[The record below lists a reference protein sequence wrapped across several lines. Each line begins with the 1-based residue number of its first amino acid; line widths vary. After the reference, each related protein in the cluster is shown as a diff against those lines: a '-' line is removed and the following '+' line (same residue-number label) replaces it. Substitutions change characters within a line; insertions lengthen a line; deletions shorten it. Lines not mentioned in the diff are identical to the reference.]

1 VRILALQ
8 SGTSADGIDVAVMD
22 VDRDDG
28 GSRDDLALRLAPLR
42 SRIQPWPEGLRDRVL
57 DVVHGGALTA
67 AEWCRL
73 DTELG
78 RAFADAAASVAPPGG
93 VDLVVSH
100 GQTVHHWVEGG
111 RAQGTLQLGS
121 PAWIAERLDAPV
133 VADLRTADIAAGG
146 EGAPLMAVFDRAW
159 LGDGARAARRPIA
172 TANLGGIANVQVVH
186 PDGTVEGHD
195 TGPGNGLLDAVV
207 ERATAGR
214 SAYDRGGA
222 LAAAG
227 AVHRRLLGELLAHPY
242 FSATPP
248 KSTGRETF
256 TLDTVDAAL
265 ERADAASAPLGDQLA
280 TLAELTAVT
289 VVDAVP
295 DGAVELV
302 LSGGGVHNAELV
314 SRIRAHAERRGVR
327 VASSAERGVD
337 PDAKETLLF
346 GLLGW
351 MRMHGV
357 AAELARDARGEP
369 RVLGTVTAAR
379 RADGRGDPH
388 RSGATPRR
396 IASIIVQPDCTSTME
411 DDA

>member
-1 VRILALQ
+1 MQ

-22 VDRDDG
+22 VEPIDG
-28 GSRDDLALRLAPLR
+28 AGPDELHLRVSPRHSRTER
-42 SRIQPWPEGLRDRVL
+42 WPDGLRDRVL

-78 RAFADAAASVAPPGG
+78 AAFADAAASAAPPDG

-111 RAQGTLQLGS
+111 RARGTLQLGA

-159 LGDGARAARRPIA
+159 LGADARAAGRPIA

-186 PDGTVEGHD
+186 PDGSVDAHD
-195 TGPGNGLLDAVV
+195 SGPGNGLLDVVV
-207 ERATAGR
+207 ERATEGR
-214 SAYDRGGA
+214 STYDRDGG

-227 AVHRRLLGELLAHPY
+227 TVNAGLLAELLAHPY
-242 FSATPP
+242 FTAEPP

-256 TLDTVDAAL
+256 THATVDAAI
-265 ERADAASAPLGDQLA
+265 ERADAASAPLADRLA

-289 VVDAVP
+289 VVGAVP
-295 DGAVELV
+295 DGVAELV

-314 SRIRAHAERRGVR
+314 RRIRAQAEPRGIR
-327 VASSAERGVD
+327 VVTSAERGVD

-351 MRMHGV
+351 MRLHGV
-357 AAELARDARGEP
+357 AAELARAARGAP
-369 RVLGTVTAAR
+369 RVLGTMTAAR
-379 RADGRGDPH
+379 RPDGRGGRH
-388 RSGATPRR
+388 RSDAARHR
-396 IASIIVQPDCTSTME
+396 IAAITVQPGCTSTME

>member
-1 VRILALQ
+1 MRILALQ

-22 VDRDDG
+22 VEGAEGASTDDV
-28 GSRDDLALRLAPLR
+28 DLRFVPLR
-42 SRIQPWPEGLRDRVL
+42 SRTASWPEGLRDRVL

-78 RAFADAAASVAPPGG
+78 QAFADAAASAAPPGG

-100 GQTVHHWVEGG
+100 GQTVHHWVDGG
-111 RAQGTLQLGS
+111 RARGTLQLGS

-159 LGDGARAARRPIA
+159 LGGAARAVGRPIA

-186 PDGTVEGHD
+186 PDGSVEAHD
-195 TGPGNGLLDAVV
+195 SGPGNGLLDAVV
-207 ERATAGR
+207 GRATGGG
-214 SAYDRGGA
+214 SAYDRDGA
-222 LAAAG
+222 IAAAG
-227 AVHRRLLGELLAHPY
+227 SVHAGLLGELLAHPY
-242 FSATPP
+242 FSAPPP

-256 TLDTVDAAL
+256 TLAVFDAAV

-289 VVDAVP
+289 VVGAVP
-295 DGAVELV
+295 DGADELV

-314 SRIRAHAERRGVR
+314 RRIRAHAEPRGIR

-351 MRMHGV
+351 MRVHGV
-357 AAELARDARGEP
+357 AADLARDARGEP
-369 RVLGTVTAAR
+369 RVLGTITAAR
-379 RADGRGDPH
+379 RPDGCGGRH
-388 RSGATPRR
+388 RSEAARHR
-396 IASIIVQPDCTSTME
+396 IAAITVQPDCTSTME